1 MIGKGAAEGMA
12 PQTLARFDHLA
23 IVPAAAT
30 GYIQSIDDDGLLALA
45 SKADVMLRLR
55 YRPGDFVMSGRGVVE
70 VAPSDHWSKER
81 SGELQECFTVGSK
94 RTPEHDL
101 MFLVS
106 ELVEIAARAL
116 SPGVNDPMTAV
127 TCLDWLGAG
136 GTEFATREMPKAVR
150 HDAEGKARLI
160 AQPDSFAYFVDQG
173 FGRLRK
179 YAAADVIAALHWL
192 RVVGELAAT
201 CRTSVQISL
210 LRQEAEL
217 FREQAAASLEGPDA
231 RQVDRR
237 AEALLD
243 LLAGGID
250 AVNAA
255 QIDWLGGSG

>member
-1 MIGKGAAEGMA
+1 MIGKGAAEGTA

-179 YAAADVIAALHWL
+179 L
-192 RVVGELAAT
+192 
-201 CRTSVQISL
+201 CRG
-210 LRQEAEL
+210 R
-217 FREQAAASLEGPDA
+217 R
-231 RQVDRR
+231 DRR
-237 AEALLD
+237 PALAPRSRGAGCD
-243 LLAGGID
+243 LPHVCPDQPSSTRSRTVPGTGRGLSRGSGCAPSGSAGGS
-250 AVNAA
+250 AVGPPCGR
-255 QIDWLGGSG
+255 D